1 MALAGELGTSLA
13 LQAGEQ
19 TVHGL
24 DLGRCRYRA
33 KVWGAKGLKVLVR
46 KVIKGIGEQRD
57 QGCVG
62 YGTVMGLGRSPG
74 WPLHCCKRPLP
85 QNASEFCSKCLCWC
99 AASPPSSPSVFQQ
112 CPWLLTGSSI
122 GILLLF
128 LPKGLWLLLSS
139 WQVPTAAPVQG
150 AARHR

>member
-46 KVIKGIGEQRD
+46 KVIKGIGEQSD
-57 QGCVG
+57 
-62 YGTVMGLGRSPG
+62 
-74 WPLHCCKRPLP
+74 
-85 QNASEFCSKCLCWC
+85 
-99 AASPPSSPSVFQQ
+99 
-112 CPWLLTGSSI
+112 
-122 GILLLF
+122 
-128 LPKGLWLLLSS
+128 
-139 WQVPTAAPVQG
+139 
-150 AARHR
+150 

>member
-62 YGTVMGLGRSPG
+62 HRDSDGAG
-74 WPLHCCKRPLP
+74 
-85 QNASEFCSKCLCWC
+85 QE
-99 AASPPSSPSVFQQ
+99 
-112 CPWLLTGSSI
+112 PWLAPA
-122 GILLLF
+122 LL
-128 LPKGLWLLLSS
+128 
-139 WQVPTAAPVQG
+139 
-150 AARHR
+150 